1 MNDKKALL
9 SESPNLCEAEAIN
22 FSSFSYIPQP
32 SFVYSTEDLT
42 WNHPDLCMLRQ
53 VLGKLSHRLKTL
65 RMADILVGSQD
76 VSSVERMPNE
86 SSGKR
91 ELNEEGSDAHDDAKK
106 QKVHGYDILPSLF
119 TPSLASF
126 SFLTQRSMRYCYMIN
141 LL

>member
-1 MNDKKALL
+1 
-9 SESPNLCEAEAIN
+9 
-22 FSSFSYIPQP
+22 
-32 SFVYSTEDLT
+32 
-42 WNHPDLCMLRQ
+42 MLRQ

-65 RMADILVGSQD
+65 RMADTLVGSQD
-76 VSSVERMPNE
+76 VSSVERTPNE

-91 ELNEEGSDAHDDAKK
+91 ELNEEGSDAHDGAKK

-141 LL
+141 LP